1 MKRILILMMA
11 FTIAICSNAQNSNK
25 EIIAMRY
32 LSPEIASSS
41 NFKVGSEV
49 KALRVENATD
59 KSLITCPI
67 ICKVMQRRKSNI
79 FGQEGYMV
87 LRPLYI
93 ETPNKLI
100 PLEHDDIYI
109 RGKNRCNVK
118 FWLSWTVIMV
128 FVPGTGAKIKEED
141 RFVLTLK

>member
-49 KALRVENATD
+49 KAL
-59 KSLITCPI
+59 
-67 ICKVMQRRKSNI
+67 
-79 FGQEGYMV
+79 
-87 LRPLYI
+87 
-93 ETPNKLI
+93 
-100 PLEHDDIYI
+100 
-109 RGKNRCNVK
+109 
-118 FWLSWTVIMV
+118 
-128 FVPGTGAKIKEED
+128 
-141 RFVLTLK
+141 